1 MQEQGKTI
9 IIVSHDSFFEA
20 IVDNVID
27 LSNDV
32 SR

>member
-20 IVDNVID
+20 IADNVID